1 MYKKK
6 DGTKITWKQF
16 FQEWKKGISLITP
29 VQKLTNDMRSTFTM
43 LVGYIVGL
51 ISLIV
56 YRKSFVVEWFTY
68 ALIIIF
74 LGASWGQF
82 IKWWALKQ
90 QLKLF
95 NEFNSSAVDL
105 NKVFDSLEEI
115 EEEVP
120 KPEGEEL
127 ENTQKSEE
135 NIELKGGEIK
145 DENNI

>member
-1 MYKKK
+1 
-6 DGTKITWKQF
+6 
-16 FQEWKKGISLITP
+16 
-29 VQKLTNDMRSTFTM
+29 MRSTFTM
-43 LVGYIVGL
+43 LIGYIVGL
-51 ISLIV
+51 VSLVI

-74 LGASWGQF
+74 LGAAWGQF

-95 NEFNSSAVDL
+95 KGFDSSAVDL

-120 KPEGEEL
+120 EPEGEL